1 MLVQIALQAPKE
13 YDILAVPLTKRAFK
27 TLKRNQGLPEEW
39 LQYLARPS
47 P

>member
-1 MLVQIALQAPKE
+1 MLMQIALQAPKE
-13 YDILAVPLTKRAFK
+13 YDILPVPLTKRAFK